1 MNSGLRILH
10 IDYDKSIY
18 YHKYA
23 YKMSSFLQIM
33 DLPMRRL
40 LVSSA
45 LLGIIGI
52 ASAESGVN
60 PADNAWVLFS
70 AALVLLMIPGVGLFY
85 GGMVRKKNA
94 ISTMIFSFAIMATIS
109 LQWIFIGYTLAFGP
123 DVGGVIGGLDHLGLR
138 GVGMEPM
145 EGLSIPSLTFMIF
158 QAMFAIITVS
168 LITGSYVERIKFSS
182 FLVFSLAWATLV
194 YDPIAHWVWGGGFLS
209 SMGALDFAGGIV
221 VHISAG
227 VSALAVAM
235 VIGARRGFG
244 RDPMEP
250 HNIPTTVLGAAL
262 LWFGWFGFNAGS
274 ALAADGIAAN
284 AFVATNTSAAA
295 AATTWMFLS
304 WRDRAPSA
312 LGIVT
317 GAVAGLAAIT
327 PAAGF
332 VTPIAAVPIGIGAA
346 VVGYYAILFIR
357 GGKKVDDSLDV
368 LACHG
373 IGSTWG
379 VIATGIFASIGDAGL
394 LAGNPTQ
401 LLVQTAAVA
410 VVWVYSFAVTFG
422 IAKAVDAVMGLRV
435 GNDEEAVGLDI
446 SQHGEGAY
454 S

>member
-1 MNSGLRILH
+1 MELPLRKILLFTTLIGLVGT
-10 IDYDKSIY
+10 
-18 YHKYA
+18 A
-23 YKMSSFLQIM
+23 
-33 DLPMRRL
+33 
-40 LVSSA
+40 A
-45 LLGIIGI
+45 
-52 ASAESGVN
+52 AESAIN
-60 PADNAWVLFS
+60 PADNAWVMIS
-70 AALVLLMIPGVGLFY
+70 AALVLIMIPGVGLFY
-85 GGMVRKKNA
+85 GGMVRRKNA
-94 ISTMIFSFAIMATIS
+94 ISTIIFSFAIMGIIS
-109 LQWIFIGYTLAFGP
+109 LQWILIGYTLAFGH
-123 DVGGVIGGLDHLGLR
+123 DIGGVIGGLDHLGLR
-138 GVGMEPM
+138 GIGMEAM
-145 EGLSIPSLTFMIF
+145 EGLTIPSLTFMIF
-158 QAMFAIITVS
+158 QGMFAVITVS

-194 YDPIAHWVWGGGFLS
+194 YDPIAYWVWGGGFLS
-209 SMGALDFAGGIV
+209 AMGALDFAGGIV

-227 VSALAVAM
+227 VSALAVVM
-235 VIGARRGFG
+235 VIGARKGFG

-284 AFVATNTSAAA
+284 AFVTTNTSAAA

-332 VTPIAAVPIGIGAA
+332 VTPLAAIPIGVGAA
-346 VVGYYAILFIR
+346 FVGYYAILLIR
-357 GGKKVDDSLDV
+357 GSKKVDDSLDV

-379 VIATGIFASIGDAGL
+379 VIATGIFASIGAAGL
-394 LAGNPTQ
+394 LAGNPHQ
-401 LLVQTAAVA
+401 LMVQVAAVA
-410 VVWVYSFAVTFG
+410 ITWIYSFVATFG

-454 S
+454 V

>member
-1 MNSGLRILH
+1 M
-10 IDYDKSIY
+10 SIFR
-18 YHKYA
+18 HKYA
-23 YKMSSFLQIM
+23 YKLSGSLRIM
-33 DLPMRRL
+33 ELPIRTL
-40 LVSSA
+40 LITTA
-45 LLGIIGI
+45 LLGLAGT
-52 ASAESGVN
+52 AAAESDIN

-379 VIATGIFASIGDAGL
+379 VIATGIFASIGAAGL

>member
-1 MNSGLRILH
+1 MRAI
-10 IDYDKSIY
+10 
-18 YHKYA
+18 
-23 YKMSSFLQIM
+23 FL
-33 DLPMRRL
+33 LA
-40 LVSSA
+40 A
-45 LLGIIGI
+45 LFGIVGNV
-52 ASAESGVN
+52 AAESEIN
-60 PADNAWVLFS
+60 SADNAWVLFS

-94 ISTMIFSFAIMATIS
+94 ISTIIFSFAIMGTIS
-109 LQWIFIGYTLAFGP
+109 LQWILIGYTLAFGT
-123 DVGGVIGGLDHLGLR
+123 DIGGVIGGLDHLGLR
-138 GVGMEPM
+138 GVGMEAM
-145 EGLSIPSLTFMIF
+145 EGLTIPSLTFMIF
-158 QAMFAIITVS
+158 QAMFAVITVS

-182 FLVFSLAWATLV
+182 FIVFSLAWATLV

-209 SMGALDFAGGIV
+209 AMGALDFAGGIV

-227 VSALAVAM
+227 VSALAIAM
-235 VIGARRGFG
+235 VIGPRRGFG

-332 VTPIAAVPIGIGAA
+332 VTPIAAVPIGVGAA

-357 GGKKVDDSLDV
+357 GGRRVDDSLDV

-379 VIATGIFASIGDAGL
+379 VLATGIFASIGASGL
-394 LAGNPTQ
+394 LAGNPSQ
-401 LLVQTAAVA
+401 LFVQTVA
-410 VVWVYSFAVTFG
+410 VIIVWVYSFVATFG
-422 IAKAVDAVMGLRV
+422 IAKAVDAAMGLRV

-454 S
+454 V